1 MDKKPAAVM
10 RSGAQWDQ
18 ILADYQES
26 GQSIR
31 TFCKAHGIGLSSFYA
46 HKNRA
51 SGKMPVPRTPKAFV
65 PVTVTAAPAAGMR
78 LVIGSATVHLPAT
91 VSPAWV
97 AELLR
102 SLGG

>member
-1 MDKKPAAVM
+1 MDQKPAAVM
-10 RSGAQWDQ
+10 RSVAQWDQ

-31 TFCKAHGIGLSSFYA
+31 AFCKAHGIGLSSFYT

-51 SGKMPVPRTPKAFV
+51 LGKTPVPRALKAFV
-65 PVTVTAAPAAGMR
+65 PVTVAATPPAGMR
-78 LVIGSATVHLPAT
+78 LVIKEATVHLPAT
-91 VSPAWV
+91 VSPLWV

>member
-10 RSGAQWDQ
+10 RSLAEWDK

-31 TFCKAHGIGLSSFYA
+31 AFCRAQGIGLSSFYA
-46 HKNRA
+46 HKNGAR
-51 SGKMPVPRTPKAFV
+51 SKPRTPKAFM
-65 PVTVTAAPAAGMR
+65 PVTVAAAPAGIR
-78 LVIGSATVHLPAT
+78 LVIGPATLHLPAT
-91 VSPAWV
+91 MSPAWV
-97 AELLR
+97 AELLQ